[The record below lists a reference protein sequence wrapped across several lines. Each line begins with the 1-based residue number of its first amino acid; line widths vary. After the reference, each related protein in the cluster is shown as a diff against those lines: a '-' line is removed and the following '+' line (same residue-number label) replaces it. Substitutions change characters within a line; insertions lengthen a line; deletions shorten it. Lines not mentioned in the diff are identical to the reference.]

1 MSNLVILYVTFVYYD
16 DNYGIKGNGSKVVK
30 KKKNSENERI
40 EYLLACSIYLSVEYI
55 YEG

>member
-1 MSNLVILYVTFVYYD
+1 MTFVYYD